1 MRIPEEKIEEVRNA
15 TDIVE
20 YVGRFVPLK
29 KRGKNYLG
37 VCPFHNEKTPSF
49 NVSADKQMYYCFG
62 CHRGGDVIKFVMEW
76 DKIAYPEAIE
86 LLAERAGVQM
96 AHNDRD
102 AGETNEIEQLHNAC
116 RFAGRYFYANLQHP
130 EGKFALDYL
139 HGRGFTEKTIVTF
152 GLGYSLRAWEALLTK
167 AKEEGITPDHL
178 AKVGLLRTRDD
189 GSHYDA
195 FRGRTMFPIFSATGK
210 VIAFGARKIYD
221 DDTVAGKYINSPET
235 VIYKKSKVLYGL
247 SQSKEAIRESDAV
260 ILVEGYAD
268 LISVFQAGVKN
279 IVASSGTA
287 LTEEQIKLLSRYTKN
302 VVFVYDADSAG
313 SAAMVRGID
322 LILEQNLDVRIV
334 PLPAGEDPDSY
345 VRVNGGNAFR
355 ALVAKAESF
364 IEFKASAYKREGK
377 FDTPEGRADAVRAL
391 VQTIAKIP
399 DHLKQSFFIQEVS
412 KKYSLYESSL
422 YTELEK
428 YTKKVPEKFRV
439 PVPAPRVPAAAP
451 EAPPSIVHSAEL
463 LTEEKEILN
472 ALFEDPDV
480 MVRFIFGHIQIDDFT
495 SSAVKEIA
503 LSIIEKFEHE
513 GRVDARALHAATEN
527 DAMRTIIASCSFER
541 YQLDKKWDTIG
552 HKASETRLYEQALGA
567 IKRLK
572 RGKIEQAIAANRK
585 NFQDAQLQGLD
596 VEPFARLHNEL
607 MRQKINVEAMQ
618 LMIEKK

>member
-15 TDIVE
+15 IDIVE
-20 YVGRFVPLK
+20 YIGRFVKLK

-49 NVSADKQMYYCFG
+49 NVSLDKQMYYCFG

-76 DKIAYPEAIE
+76 EKLAYPEAIE
-86 LLAERAGVQM
+86 LLAERSGIQIG
-96 AHNDRD
+96 HTDRD
-102 AGETNEIEQLHNAC
+102 ADEANETEQLYNAC
-116 RFAGRYFYANLQHP
+116 RFAGRYFYANLQHA
-130 EGKFALDYL
+130 EGKFALDYF
-139 HGRGFTEKTIVTF
+139 HGRGFTDKTITTF
-152 GLGYSLRAWEALLTK
+152 GLGYSMRAWEALLNK

-221 DDTVAGKYINSPET
+221 DDTVPGKYINSPET

-247 SQSKEAIRESDAV
+247 SQSKEAIREHDAV

-287 LTEEQIKLLSRYTKN
+287 LTDDQIKLLARYTKN

-345 VRVNGGNAFR
+345 VKANGGDAFR
-355 ALVAKAESF
+355 TLVANAQSF
-364 IEFKASAYKREGK
+364 IEFKAAAFKREGK
-377 FDTPEGRADAVRAL
+377 FDSPEGRAEAVRAL
-391 VQTIAKIP
+391 VQTIAKVADP
-399 DHLKQSFFIQEVS
+399 LKQSFFIRDVAE
-412 KKYSLYESSL
+412 KFKLYESSL

-428 YTKKVPEKFRV
+428 FSKKVPEKFRTQQPV
-439 PVPAPRVPAAAP
+439 PVQPAAAP
-451 EAPPSIVHSAEL
+451 ADRPADAEAQEL
-463 LTEEKEILN
+463 TTEEKELLN
-472 ALFEDPDV
+472 ALFEDPEK
-480 MVRFIFGHIQIDDFT
+480 MMHFIFGQIHMDEFV
-495 SSAVKEIA
+495 SPVGKEIA
-503 LSIIEKFEHE
+503 LRIIEAYEHE
-513 GRVDARALHAATEN
+513 GRVDARALHAAAE
-527 DAMRTIIASCSFER
+527 DEAVRTTIANCSFNR
-541 YQLDKKWDTIG
+541 YQLSSKWDTIG
-552 HKASETRLYEQALGA
+552 HKSSDTRLYEQALGA
-567 IKRLK
+567 IKSLK
-572 RGKIEQAIAANRK
+572 RRNIDAAIAANRRTMK
-585 NFQDAQLQGLD
+585 DAQLQGLD
-596 VEPFARLHNEL
+596 VLPLLQSEREL
-607 MRQKINVEAMQ
+607 YRQKQAIEEMQ
-618 LMIEKK
+618 LVIEKK